1 MTTLAAEV
9 AAHFAQRAGHFMP
22 TGLRRQWPAPF
33 VARQRVVRRGPQLRQ
48 LRHHAGRQLLQM
60 VDAMRIGVAHHQAAI
75 RCDGH
80 TGRTREAFGIIAG
93 HGHHMTGGRHLQHAP
108 GQTLAHIDHA
118 VVRERQR
125 HRSPQHALAVSTAH
139 PRVDLAGRGDGA
151 QRVVLQIGH
160 PHVALRIYRH
170 VGGRVEARLCAEA
183 IDPTRPLATGQRRY
197 AAIGF
202 DHADAVIPG
211 IGHIHAAIGA
221 DGHPHRPVEL
231 RLRSAAIGKAGM
243 AVAGHRAHL
252 PLRRDLADRVIAGVG
267 HVQVALRVRR
277 DARGRIEC
285 RRRPAAIGKA
295 FAATGEH
302 MEHPIGRAI
311 DDAIVV
317 TGIRHEQHAAADRH
331 TPRIAEARAHR
342 RAL

>member
-1 MTTLAAEV
+1 
-9 AAHFAQRAGHFMP
+9 
-22 TGLRRQWPAPF
+22 
-33 VARQRVVRRGPQLRQ
+33 
-48 LRHHAGRQLLQM
+48 
-60 VDAMRIGVAHHQAAI
+60 
-75 RCDGH
+75 
-80 TGRTREAFGIIAG
+80 
-93 HGHHMTGGRHLQHAP
+93 
-108 GQTLAHIDHA
+108 
-118 VVRERQR
+118 
-125 HRSPQHALAVSTAH
+125 
-139 PRVDLAGRGDGA
+139 
-151 QRVVLQIGH
+151 
-160 PHVALRIYRH
+160 
-170 VGGRVEARLCAEA
+170 
-183 IDPTRPLATGQRRY
+183 
-197 AAIGF
+197 
-202 DHADAVIPG
+202 
-211 IGHIHAAIGA
+211 
-221 DGHPHRPVEL
+221 
-231 RLRSAAIGKAGM
+231 M

-331 TPRIAEARAHR
+331 TPWIAEARAHR